1 MLKHRLKNIYSA
13 MVPNIEAVIKLLML
27 CHTFKYYGSNAKGKG
42 VKGGENEK
50 RGEKEKRKKTAK
62 HGFPTFLFSIMK
74 ITVVYMIA

>member
-1 MLKHRLKNIYSA
+1 MSY
-13 MVPNIEAVIKLLML
+13 
-27 CHTFKYYGSNAKGKG
+27 FKYYGSNAKGKG